1 MKIKVNTSVG
11 AVSEAPKTFEI
22 VFTFKDGNLPSEL
35 SLWISEELTAKEL
48 IGTLL
53 NFIGKIV
60 STRFQ

>member
-22 VFTFKDGNLPSEL
+22 VFTFMDGNLPSQL

-53 NFIGKIV
+53 NFIDKIIA
-60 STRFQ
+60 TRF